1 MRRLF
6 KRRGTGRAEAQVVAD
21 LREAALRAI
30 YLREKA
36 AQPDGARPDINPH
49 TPDNTTYSLA
59 SMLTFDSRGSR
70 QPGSLGR
77 IVHTVFAGQPER
89 IETRRRWLVWE
100 LVRLGHTEAARL
112 LSDVTVEEAVR
123 YMGPGMF
130 PLGPGA

>member
-6 KRRGTGRAEAQVVAD
+6 ERWGTGRAEAQVVAD

-59 SMLTFDSRGSR
+59 SMLTFDSGGSR

-77 IVHTVFAGQPER
+77 VVHMVFGGQPER
-89 IETRRRWLVWE
+89 VESRRRWLVWE
-100 LVRLGHTEAARL
+100 LERLGHPEAARL
-112 LSDVTVEEAVR
+112 LSDLTAQDAVR
-123 YMGPGMF
+123 YMGPGTF